1 MSCHTSSLFNRKR
14 YCFGIYCHQNSFV
27 LDYEHWK
34 SEAEICA
41 VLAHSAD
48 ADVLMNIVV
57 FCGQQDYLAY
67 ALDSQ
72 IIYQLSEMYQF
83 TCVYRTDFFVHFRI
97 G

>member
-1 MSCHTSSLFNRKR
+1 M
-14 YCFGIYCHQNSFV
+14 
-27 LDYEHWK
+27 
-34 SEAEICA
+34 
-41 VLAHSAD
+41 LAHSAD
-48 ADVLMNIVV
+48 AYVLMNIVV

-97 G
+97 GLLSYESHFVSCYETKQSCYENWEHLPSCKDSHPV